1 MQWLADLARRQRDAK
16 NAHQTVLMR
25 LQIQSSDKLLIAAI
39 KNLDKGQQAYGK
51 AKQVTLVID

>member
-1 MQWLADLARRQRDAK
+1 MPK
-16 NAHQTVLMR
+16 NANQTVLMG

-39 KNLDKGQQAYGK
+39 KNLYKGQQAYGK

>member
-1 MQWLADLARRQRDAK
+1 MPKDA
-16 NAHQTVLMR
+16 NQTVLMG

-39 KNLDKGQQAYGK
+39 KNLYKGQQAFSK